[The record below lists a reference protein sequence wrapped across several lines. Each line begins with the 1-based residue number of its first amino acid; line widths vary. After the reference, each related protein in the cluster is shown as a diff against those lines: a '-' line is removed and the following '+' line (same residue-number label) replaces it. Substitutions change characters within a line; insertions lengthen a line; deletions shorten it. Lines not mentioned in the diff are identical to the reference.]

1 MLPHYPCLTSGC
13 CTAACLEGP
22 SVRAEHFK
30 VLADLPAY
38 RSDPEWDPA
47 SWLSLV
53 GGGRHVGAG
62 LLSMLRFLI
71 AWPHLSPVTRFA
83 LLSLTFDL
91 QLRRSETLHDLRGWL
106 RQSQARP
113 LANEGGHPHGL
124 GSEPLLLCLHN
135 TKLFSLGSFPSPL
148 PLFPLPF

>member
-1 MLPHYPCLTSGC
+1 MLPHYPCLTSRR

-38 RSDPEWDPA
+38 RSDSEWDPA

-53 GGGRHVGAG
+53 AGGRHVGAG
-62 LLSMLRFLI
+62 LLFMLRFLI
-71 AWPHLSPVTRFA
+71 AWPRLSPVTRFA

-91 QLRRSETLHDLRGWL
+91 QLRGSETLHDLQGWL
-106 RQSQARP
+106 RRSQAL
-113 LANEGGHPHGL
+113 LANEGG
-124 GSEPLLLCLHN
+124 
-135 TKLFSLGSFPSPL
+135 PSSWAGR
-148 PLFPLPF
+148 